1 MVRDPFDPNLLP
13 ESVSYKRFKEA
24 EAELQKLNFFEK
36 CCKFSSRFLKVK
48 APTFLKKKWDDAIY
62 MADLKITSGEIFSLL
77 ILSFVFSFFILIP
90 FVFFLE
96 FPTNI
101 LLLFGLPAFV
111 AYNVITYPMLYSD
124 IVRIK
129 AGNET
134 VDIIL
139 YMVIY
144 LSLNPVYEKA
154 VEFSAMNCHGPL
166 GRDFKKIMWDVE
178 MGNYTTVKEALGY
191 YSKKWTIWNE
201 EFVTSLITLQMI
213 GLQTSQEKRR
223 EIMDEALERTLR
235 STYKKMKN
243 YALSLKIPSTML
255 LSFGIVL
262 PLMGL
267 IMFPLI
273 SIFLTES
280 VNPIYI
286 AVGYIIILPSL
297 IWWYL
302 DRLISRRPSAFSHSE
317 KSGGVR
323 PNEYFE
329 IKKLNLKMPIKMTAI
344 LITIILILPGI
355 FYLAML
361 YFDYDYYHAHYAPH
375 EAKDKWKE
383 YCLSRYG
390 PDVILYDVF
399 QAMFIVWGVA
409 AGIIFYTYFRS
420 KDKYELEEYI
430 RKIEQEFEVGL
441 FELEGTM
448 TQNIPIEVAIPQIL
462 DKYERMNKKNS
473 PMYEFFSKINTY
485 ITQLSMTFKDA
496 LFNEKM
502 GILKDYPSQLIKN
515 IMNIIVSSISKS
527 PAIVSN
533 AAKNIVTSLRRIR
546 EIESLI
552 KDLLEDIISSLKTQT
567 TFMAPLIG
575 GIVASIGVLIVQLL
589 QSISIALTKVE
600 KMFSFGSNIGEST
613 FSSLSLIK
621 LEEVMPPT
629 IMELIVG
636 VYLIESVIIMSIF
649 LIGVQRGFDEVSRDY
664 TIARNLSIAVVF
676 FTIIFFLMIMIFQ
689 PIITKV
695 TSVA

>member
-1 MVRDPFDPNLLP
+1 M
-13 ESVSYKRFKEA
+13 
-24 EAELQKLNFFEK
+24 
-36 CCKFSSRFLKVK
+36 
-48 APTFLKKKWDDAIY
+48 
-62 MADLKITSGEIFSLL
+62 
-77 ILSFVFSFFILIP
+77 
-90 FVFFLE
+90 
-96 FPTNI
+96 
-101 LLLFGLPAFV
+101 
-111 AYNVITYPMLYSD
+111 
-124 IVRIK
+124 
-129 AGNET
+129 
-134 VDIIL
+134 
-139 YMVIY
+139 
-144 LSLNPVYEKA
+144 
-154 VEFSAMNCHGPL
+154 
-166 GRDFKKIMWDVE
+166 
-178 MGNYTTVKEALGY
+178 
-191 YSKKWTIWNE
+191 
-201 EFVTSLITLQMI
+201 
-213 GLQTSQEKRR
+213 
-223 EIMDEALERTLR
+223 
-235 STYKKMKN
+235 
-243 YALSLKIPSTML
+243 
-255 LSFGIVL
+255 
-262 PLMGL
+262 
-267 IMFPLI
+267 
-273 SIFLTES
+273 
-280 VNPIYI
+280 
-286 AVGYIIILPSL
+286 
-297 IWWYL
+297 
-302 DRLISRRPSAFSHSE
+302 
-317 KSGGVR
+317 
-323 PNEYFE
+323 
-329 IKKLNLKMPIKMTAI
+329 
-344 LITIILILPGI
+344 
-355 FYLAML
+355 
-361 YFDYDYYHAHYAPH
+361 
-375 EAKDKWKE
+375 
-383 YCLSRYG
+383 
-390 PDVILYDVF
+390 
-399 QAMFIVWGVA
+399 
-409 AGIIFYTYFRS
+409 
-420 KDKYELEEYI
+420 
-430 RKIEQEFEVGL
+430 GL

-676 FTIIFFLMIMIFQ
+676 FTIIFFLILSYMIYKRKFVG
-689 PIITKV
+689 KK
-695 TSVA
+695 